1 MPKATT
7 TSLQNAICKIGAD
20 LGFESSV
27 ETTLLP
33 ANNYS
38 PRYAP
43 ICQGLGC
50 LGRGGRRALL
60 GRVGVR

>member
-43 ICQGLGC
+43 ICQGLG
-50 LGRGGRRALL
+50 
-60 GRVGVR
+60 